1 MQNDLPLAY
10 GAPVG
15 RGRFRV
21 EPEDFVVVELPLV
34 EPSGAGEHAWLY
46 VRKRN
51 QNTAWVADQLA
62 RFAGIRPR
70 DVSYAG
76 LKDRYAVTEQ
86 WFSLHLPGTP
96 DPDWSAFT
104 CDGVEIVYAH
114 RHDRKLRR
122 GTLKGNRF
130 QVRLREFDGDLTDVE
145 ARLQRLEMEGM
156 PNYFGEQRFG
166 RDNGNLAAVREMFA
180 DPRRRIPKHKRGLYL
195 SAARSHLFNR
205 VLGERV
211 RQDTW
216 HRCLPGDL
224 MQLDGKRALFA
235 VEQCDEEIQTRLEAL
250 DIHPTGP
257 LWGRGRSSAKQAC
270 ARLEEKCLAE
280 DEDLC
285 LGLEQAGVEMARRA
299 LRVRIEDIS
308 LRYEDDDLSLQFSL
322 PAGSYATVLLEQL
335 VELRPADAPG

>member
-21 EPEDFVVVELPLV
+21 EPEDFVVVERPLV
-34 EPSGAGEHAWLY
+34 EPSGKGEHAWLY

-86 WFSLHLPGTP
+86 WFSLHLPGKP
-96 DPDWSAFT
+96 DPDWSAFS
-104 CDGVEIVYAH
+104 CEGVEIVYAH

-130 QVRLREFDGDLTDVE
+130 QVRLRGFDGDLTAVE
-145 ARLQRLEMEGM
+145 ARLQRLETEGM

-166 RDNGNLAAVREMFA
+166 RDNGNLTAAREMFT
-180 DPRRRIPKHKRGLYL
+180 DPRKRIPKHKRSLYL
-195 SAARSHLFNR
+195 SAVRSHLFNR
-205 VLGERV
+205 VLAERV
-211 RQDTW
+211 RQDNW
-216 HRCLPGDL
+216 RRCLPGDV

-235 VEQCDEEIQTRLEAL
+235 VEQCDEEIDARLVAL

-257 LWGRGRSSAKQAC
+257 LWGRGESAAGDAC
-270 ARLEEKCLAE
+270 ARLEEQSLAGE
-280 DEDLC
+280 EALC
-285 LGLEQAGVEMARRA
+285 RGLEQAGVEMDRRA
-299 LRVRIEDIS
+299 LRVRIQDAS
-308 LRYEDDDLSLQFSL
+308 LRFEDDDLLLQFSL

-335 VELRPADAPG
+335 VELRPADAPR